1 MLSTIV
7 VVLLVLWLVG
17 VATSYTMAGLL
28 HILLIVAIAAA
39 LLRIIQWRTPLA
51 EGSW

>member
-39 LLRIIQWRTPLA
+39 LLRVIQWRTPIG
-51 EGSW
+51 GSW

>member
-7 VVLLVLWLVG
+7 VVLVVLWLIG
-17 VATSYTMAGLL
+17 ATSYTMAGVL
-28 HILLIVAIAAA
+28 HVLLIVAIAAA
-39 LLRIIQWRTPLA
+39 LLRIIQWRTPVA